1 MGEMILPHLVQ
12 SIIELNAEQSAA
24 YEAASFERRRY
35 WADHPTFFA
44 ALKCMDGRLNLSRIT
59 RMPIGL
65 VRPYRSLGGRFEIY
79 WPTFIMRLRA
89 WVMKATNRGSFNCIF
104 VTYHYSASD
113 NDQLGCAGWQHQTE
127 AAMVHA
133 KKLCKQLRNIFLDQ
147 VVPIV
152 TGIETDRDVL
162 ILHGPHGEVRGD
174 ELMGC
179 TSEHV
184 HHRLRT
190 AFGDE
195 MPDVVRHDLVP
206 FLIGNSVHISSLGN
220 RPLDRS
226 MLGHTERI
234 LAIGQGFE
242 WLAAGK
248 RKALIIND
256 ATLDLRK
263 PIQTAGQILAKNLK
277 DTPEEDRAL
286 IFTSVP
292 FDDRLGQRI
301 AIEKSPGLLEFAQ
314 AVLSETQPDLW
325 NSGRLEVIVGA
336 TDERDMKLIT
346 LQTGQITTEGRF
358 LSSNALLPKPHIV
371 RANGGSHSHSADTA
385 DA

>member
-1 MGEMILPHLVQ
+1 MGELILPLVH
-12 SIIELNAEQSAA
+12 SILGLNDEQSAA

-35 WADHPTFFA
+35 WAVHPTFFA

-89 WVMKATNRGSFNCIF
+89 WVMKAANKGSLNCIF

-113 NDQLGCAGWQHQTE
+113 NDQLGCAGWHHDSH
-127 AAMVHA
+127 AAIAHA
-133 KKLCKQLRNIFLDQ
+133 KKLCRQLRNIFLDQ

-179 TSEHV
+179 TNEYV
-184 HHRLRT
+184 HERLRSV
-190 AFGDE
+190 FGDE

-206 FLIGNSVHISSLGN
+206 FLSGNSIHIASLGN

-234 LAIGQGFE
+234 LAVGQGFE

-256 ATLDLRK
+256 ATLDLRE
-263 PIQTAGQILAKNLK
+263 PIQTAGQILAENLK
-277 DTPEEDRAL
+277 GTPADDHAM

-292 FDDRLGQRI
+292 FEDRLGQRI

-314 AVLSETQPDLW
+314 SVLAKTQPDLW
-325 NSGRLEVIVGA
+325 NSGRLEVLVGA
-336 TDERDMKLIT
+336 TDERDMHLSTIATGLIT
-346 LQTGQITTEGRF
+346 PDGNF
-358 LSSNALLPKPHIV
+358 HPSNIPSQRPTHIA
-371 RANGGSHSHSADTA
+371 RPRGGNHSSADSA
-385 DA
+385 KA